1 MYPRRHTPRC
11 CCPCSAICSSLSGL
25 AQFVVS
31 VLLLFLASDALS
43 PAGECPFGTSQQ
55 AENLCSSVTWLA
67 LASIFSGMLLF
78 VGQVR
83 SDAATGG
90 AWHGMQSP
98 CIRAEAYSHQ
108 RHMCR
113 HRNTRRSGHCLA
125 CAQNLL
131 SVFCAPRGCVD
142 VSGRGL
148 LAVGWL
154 VAAVFSTI
162 QGVKVSTRV
171 YCAHAL

>member
-1 MYPRRHTPRC
+1 MYPRRHSPRCC

-25 AQFVVS
+25 TQSVVS
-31 VLLLFLASDALS
+31 VLLLFLASEALS

-55 AENLCSSVTWLA
+55 AENLCSGVTWLA

-78 VGQVR
+78 VGQVWC
-83 SDAATGG
+83 DVATGG
-90 AWHGMQSP
+90 AWHGMRSSSS
-98 CIRAEAYSHQ
+98 RAEACSHQ
-108 RHMCR
+108 RRM
-113 HRNTRRSGHCLA
+113 RRLTHATAFA

-154 VAAVFSTI
+154 VAAILSTI
-162 QGVKVSTRV
+162 QGFKVRTRV